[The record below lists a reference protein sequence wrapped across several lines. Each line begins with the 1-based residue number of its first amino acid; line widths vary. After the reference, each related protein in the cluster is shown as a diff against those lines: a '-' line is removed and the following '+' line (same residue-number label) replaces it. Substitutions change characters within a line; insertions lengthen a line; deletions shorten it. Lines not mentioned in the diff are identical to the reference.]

1 MQITIY
7 LKFGADA
14 TLSAKQAMLV
24 TPYDSRKN
32 ILTRTA
38 TLFKFPIKRT
48 IYVMQKRECEMLG
61 LTQDHRSR
69 RTHGL
74 SHFSRQTVLKI

>member
-1 MQITIY
+1 MQLTIY

-32 ILTRTA
+32 ILTSTA

-48 IYVMQKRECEMLG
+48 IYVMQMEECEMLA
-61 LTQDHRSR
+61 LTQNYIGVTES
-69 RTHGL
+69 L
-74 SHFSRQTVLKI
+74 LKMNYS

>member
-1 MQITIY
+1 MQLIIY

-32 ILTRTA
+32 ILTSTA

-48 IYVMQKRECEMLG
+48 IYILSKRK
-61 LTQDHRSR
+61 
-69 RTHGL
+69 
-74 SHFSRQTVLKI
+74 TVRCLHYHKIIVVTELMDIIT

>member
-32 ILTRTA
+32 ILTSTA
-38 TLFKFPIKRT
+38 TLFKFPIKST
-48 IYVMQKRECEMLG
+48 IYLIPKKECEMLA

-69 RTHGL
+69 STHGL
-74 SHFSRQTVLKI
+74 SHFSR